1 MVIILIHEG
10 LLNAAFALHKTD
22 TDSKPPS
29 TFCETYKNLVL
40 RSGHSCLAFFLPATW
55 SFSPSVRPHGLI
67 MIWAANCRPGS
78 HSANAVAASGHG
90 GSMGTYTSGTKSQW
104 PEQAVTECPF

>member
-1 MVIILIHEG
+1 M
-10 LLNAAFALHKTD
+10 LHLHCTKPIQIPNHHQHFVKPTKTW
-22 TDSKPPS
+22 
-29 TFCETYKNLVL
+29 FY
-40 RSGHSCLAFFLPATW
+40 GHSCLAFFLPATW

-104 PEQAVTECPF
+104 PEQAATECPFLTLS